1 MRGALIE
8 YGSDFMGP
16 IPNVVI
22 FQFNPE
28 TLTRT
33 VQIPPR
39 PVTGT
44 SRETTQAG
52 EPSIE
57 KISLTAKFS
66 AADEFGSNKV
76 LARTFGVGTRLA
88 ALEKMVRPSND
99 LLGAIGAALGAIGG
113 AAGAAAGS
121 LAGSLGGAAGGGA
134 RQVIPREKYPRIL
147 FIWGLYR
154 LLPVV
159 LESMSITEQQY
170 DFILNPVQAEVA
182 LSMSVNAIDTCS
194 DDKIAKG
201 AMTYSNMAKDA
212 QAMANL
218 ANTAEQVSG
227 LAKDLVQIIPF

>member
-1 MRGALIE
+1 MGFLLRGALIE

-39 PVTGT
+39 PSSGT

-57 KISLTAKFS
+57 KITLTAKFS
-66 AADEFGSNKV
+66 AADEMGDNKV
-76 LARTFGVGTRLA
+76 LARLFGVGTRLA
-88 ALEKMVRPSND
+88 ALEKMVHPSND
-99 LLGAIGAALGAIGG
+99 LLAAIGAALGIGG
-113 AAGAAAGS
+113 GS
-121 LAGSLGGAAGGGA
+121 GGDDA

-147 FIWGLYR
+147 FIWGPYR
-154 LLPVV
+154 ILPVV
-159 LESMSITEQQY
+159 LDSMSITEQQY
-170 DFILNPVQAEVA
+170 DFVLNPVQAEV
-182 LSMSVNAIDTCS
+182 SITMSVNAVDMCS
-194 DDKIAKG
+194 DDDVGKG
-201 AMTYSNMAKDA
+201 ALKYSNMAKDA

-218 ANTAEQVSG
+218 ANTAEQIVE
-227 LAKDLVQIIPF
+227 LIPF

>member
-1 MRGALIE
+1 MGFLMRGALIE

-39 PVTGT
+39 PTSGA

-52 EPSIE
+52 EPAVE

-66 AADEFGSNKV
+66 AADEMGENKA
-76 LARTFGVGTRLA
+76 LARLFGVGTRLA
-88 ALEKMVRPSND
+88 ALEKMVYPSND
-99 LLGAIGAALGAIGG
+99 LLAAIGAALG
-113 AAGAAAGS
+113 
-121 LAGSLGGAAGGGA
+121 LGGDSGGD
-134 RQVIPREKYPRIL
+134 RQVIPREKLPRIL
-147 FIWGLYR
+147 FIWGVYR
-154 LLPVV
+154 VLPVV

-170 DFILNPVQAEVA
+170 DFLLNPVQAEVS
-182 LSMSVNAIDTCS
+182 LSMSVNAMDMCS
-194 DDKIAKG
+194 DDAVAKG

-218 ANTAEQVSG
+218 ANTVEQIVE
-227 LAKDLVQIIPF
+227 LIPF